1 MTKEHVRLS
10 DADRESLEELLQKS
24 SLKSRMYKR
33 VHALLELDKG
43 QTYPA
48 VASIVHLSKVSLGKL
63 ARKYKQT
70 GLACLHD
77 DSRPGRP
84 VTIQA
89 EQRDQITMLACDSP
103 PDGHS
108 QWSLRLLADKIVEL
122 GYCDSISHT
131 HVNRLLKK
139 SKSNPT

>member
-10 DADRESLEELLQKS
+10 DQDREALKGLLQKS

-48 VASIVHLSKVSLGKL
+48 VASIVQLSKVSLGKL
-63 ARKYKQT
+63 AGKYKRT
-70 GLACLHD
+70 GLACIYD
-77 DSRPGRP
+77 GSRPGRP
-84 VTIQA
+84 ITIQA
-89 EQRDQITMLACDSP
+89 EQRDQITVLALDDP
-103 PDGHS
+103 PEGHS
-108 QWSLRLLADKIVEL
+108 QWSLRLLADKSVEL

-131 HVNRLLKK
+131 HVHRLLKK